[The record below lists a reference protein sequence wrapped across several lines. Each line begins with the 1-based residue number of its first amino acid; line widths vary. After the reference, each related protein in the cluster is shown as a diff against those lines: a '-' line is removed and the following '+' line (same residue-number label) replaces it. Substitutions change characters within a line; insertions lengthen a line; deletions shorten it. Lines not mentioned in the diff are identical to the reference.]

1 LNLLHT
7 ALEQEQRYETVS
19 IVPNA
24 EKEKSGKKKDFCCQ
38 KCEELNS
45 EKKKNLLQI
54 EKKNGEILVGKKKF
68 CQNCLKNYNFFG
80 NGMDLDMIGQYIGII
95 DERFNGNCYDN
106 LDVNGGDWYCDHVV
120 ENDEKN
126 ESNFESN
133 FENNFV
139 AQNCTKTL
147 VHPRHTLDCNCL
159 LRLLPSIHDF
169 NSYGGCIGQSDELFG
184 DEKIDDKIE
193 KKIKIPILITRKHQR
208 FLDQIIA
215 EIISNYNKGF
225 GYNRNESRLSS
236 FSINKDG
243 EPYCGDKNEENIE
256 NIGKKNQFGQNNK
269 DINANIDMD
278 SICLPCGLLLHIH
291 LCQDAIDNHSISSR
305 VVFEEHSN
313 NFKTENGTKEGE
325 NFGKEKDN
333 EKKTNFD
340 QKKGQN
346 VASKGPNLKKEFSI
360 KQSLFFDSI
369 ERDNYHHNDK
379 VGQLWSEKNGEENN
393 YIPHSPNPT
402 QHIPHRPST
411 PTNVTPGVISYA
423 ERGIL
428 SPQSSR
434 VKVIKSHY
442 Q

>member
-1 LNLLHT
+1 V
-7 ALEQEQRYETVS
+7 R
-19 IVPNA
+19 
-24 EKEKSGKKKDFCCQ
+24 
-38 KCEELNS
+38 
-45 EKKKNLLQI
+45 
-54 EKKNGEILVGKKKF
+54 KKKF
-68 CQNCLKNYNFFG
+68 CQNCLEKNYNFFG

-106 LDVNGGDWYCDHVV
+106 LDVNRGDYYCDHVV
-120 ENDEKN
+120 ESDNKISKNDEENDEKN
-126 ESNFESN
+126 KINFESN
-133 FENNFV
+133 FENNLF

-169 NSYGGCIGQSDELFG
+169 NSYDGFTGQNDELFG
-184 DEKIDDKIE
+184 DEKIE

-208 FLDQIIA
+208 FLDQIIG

-225 GYNRNESRLSS
+225 EYNRNESRLSS
-236 FSINKDG
+236 FSINKDRK
-243 EPYCGDKNEENIE
+243 PYCGDKINKNI
-256 NIGKKNQFGQNNK
+256 NT
-269 DINANIDMD
+269 NIDMD

-313 NFKTENGTKEGE
+313 NFKIENGIKE
-325 NFGKEKDN
+325 EKNN

-340 QKKGQN
+340 QKKDQKKDQN
-346 VASKGPNLKKEFSI
+346 IASKGPNLKKEFSI

-379 VGQLWSEKNGEENN
+379 VGQFSSEKNGEKNN
-393 YIPHSPNPT
+393 HIPRSPNST

-442 Q
+442 E